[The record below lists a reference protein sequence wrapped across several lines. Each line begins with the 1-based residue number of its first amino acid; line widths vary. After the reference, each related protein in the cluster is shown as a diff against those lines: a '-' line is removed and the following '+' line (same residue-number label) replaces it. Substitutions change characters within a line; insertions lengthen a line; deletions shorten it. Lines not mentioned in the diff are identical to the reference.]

1 MRKYLT
7 QALINESINRLADA
21 ARTVDEFAEVVTWF
35 DVLDEHKQEA
45 YNKTM
50 KQFDGDVFEWLCY
63 RNTRLYEGDILPL
76 LFTCVCKMHNLIE
89 DDEISEL
96 MNKAT
101 DKQKH
106 IFFLR
111 VFRGCSPQQIAA
123 CLDMTDRNVRDMT
136 NKMVAKIQKNLF
148 DLLSKRYENKIPL
161 TSREIKFLNRYRL
174 SLGLKEV
181 GVKK

>member
-1 MRKYLT
+1 L
-7 QALINESINRLADA
+7 L
-21 ARTVDEFAEVVTWF
+21 
-35 DVLDEHKQEA
+35 VLFN
-45 YNKTM
+45 Y
-50 KQFDGDVFEWLCY
+50 G
-63 RNTRLYEGDILPL
+63 RG
-76 LFTCVCKMHNLIE
+76 LIE

-111 VFRGCSPQQIAA
+111 IFRNCSPQQIAT

-148 DLLSKRYENKIPL
+148 DLLLKRRENKIPL
-161 TSREIKFLNRYRL
+161 TSREIKFLNRYIL
-174 SLGLKEV
+174 SLEQK
-181 GVKK
+181 